1 MDSILVPS
9 MLGFVIDPTSPQM
22 LWADA
27 YSCFDWQNNYAIL
40 CSENSSENRRTNS
53 GKQTHRDKRRGTEIQ
68 NSLSICSATLDFC
81 PPFGAFLTYRLW
93 KKQGT
98 CCSHLNTCLYLPFPS
113 QNHHFDFTPCWKW
126 QPACIFL
133 VFSRRNSV
141 AVGVCTMHGELTPIP
156 YPSYTENPSLC
167 CTSTLTS
174 GDNFSFSIPTE
185 M

>member
-1 MDSILVPS
+1 M
-9 MLGFVIDPTSPQM
+9 FQ
-22 LWADA
+22 
-27 YSCFDWQNNYAIL
+27 
-40 CSENSSENRRTNS
+40 NSSEHRRTNS
-53 GKQTHRDKRRGTEIQ
+53 GKQTQRDKRRGTEIQ